1 MNIDKLLKTYNQT
14 LKDIHEAFGYV
25 EDWVTIPLQ
34 DLTDEEWGLRISDG
48 KHKCD
53 GLMYL
58 NGSGILCYGDFDD
71 ENNYYES
78 EIYTQR
84 FLPKWIYKT
93 ETHTMISVNTGC
105 DGNKYLSIL
114 SNDKQRVGEGF
125 VRVED
130 TWYFTGEREGSQ

>member
-34 DLTDEEWGLRISDG
+34 DLTDEEWGLRMSDG
-48 KHKCD
+48 KHRFDIMHGK
-53 GLMYL
+53 GT
-58 NGSGILCYGDFDD
+58 GVLCYGELDNLDGD
-71 ENNYYES
+71 YYS
-78 EIYTQR
+78 SRIYTQR

-130 TWYFTGEREGSQ
+130 TWYFTGEREGYQ